1 MLRTCVVGMGHIGHR
16 HARAYTESDKAEL
29 VAVCDR
35 VPELAKAAG
44 EKFGVPYFTNAVEM
58 FAALNPDLCSV
69 TTGGYEYSSDHYEPT
84 IQAFEAGCHVLGE
97 KPISNNLRHAVEMVE
112 LAEKKGLCYGI
123 DMNHRFTPAARQ
135 AKKWQSDGRLGSLL
149 FCNMSLWIGKFMP
162 LESEYYHFKA
172 LNPHS
177 INIMHYF
184 MGPITEVSTFGMKA
198 PGRDI
203 WSTQSTAMRFESGA
217 VGHLTSSY
225 DITRGHPMERCEVAG
240 TDGRFTFE
248 DMWREAVLYPAN
260 SPMREVYA
268 NPVFD
273 GPNRFECFYDTF
285 RDRIHAFVDQVD
297 GGAKPEEI
305 DGSGREGLEASRV
318 IHAMI
323 KSNENGG
330 AVVKVSEITE

>member
-1 MLRTCVVGMGHIGHR
+1 MQRTCVVGMGHIGHR
-16 HARAYTESDKAEL
+16 HAQAYTESDKAEL
-29 VAVCDR
+29 IAVCDR
-35 VPELAKAAG
+35 VPELARAAG
-44 EKFGVPYFTNAVEM
+44 EKFGVPYFTNAQEM
-58 FAALNPDLCSV
+58 FRAMKPDITSV

-84 IQAFEAGCHVLGE
+84 IQALEAGSHVLGE

-135 AKKWQSDGRLGSLL
+135 AKKWQDDGRIGSIL
-149 FCNMSLWIGKFMP
+149 FCNMSLWIGKFMS
-162 LESEYYHFKA
+162 LESVYYHLKA

-184 MGPITEVSTFGMKA
+184 CGPITEVATFAMMA

-203 WSTQSTAMRFESGA
+203 YSTQSTAIRFESGA

-225 DITRGHPMERCEVAG
+225 DIERGHPMERCEVAG
-240 TDGRFTFE
+240 TNGRFTFE
-248 DMWREAVLYPAN
+248 DMWREAVLYPVGT
-260 SPMREVYA
+260 PLKEVYT

-273 GPNRFECFYDTF
+273 GPHRFERFYDTF

-297 GGAKPEEI
+297 SGAKPEEI

-323 KSNENGG
+323 KSIENGG
-330 AVVKVSEITE
+330 AVIKVSEVND